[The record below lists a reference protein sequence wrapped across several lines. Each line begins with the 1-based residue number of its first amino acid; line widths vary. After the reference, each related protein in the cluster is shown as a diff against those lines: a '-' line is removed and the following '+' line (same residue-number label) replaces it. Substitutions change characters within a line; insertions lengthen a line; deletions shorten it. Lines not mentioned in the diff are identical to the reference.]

1 MPVISNNKYAQ
12 VEQSKLTEMLIK
24 DKLSID
30 ELEPKY
36 RRHVDAVYDFYKK
49 MPSRMKEIK
58 TETEYKFLLEIL
70 KKEYQLFINLDKEQ
84 YRNDISQLF
93 LMSVLKDAKRG
104 VKKGEYAPEIYHSYD
119 EKIAISYEYETH
131 KGDELYYFDSE
142 LKVPASLISKFKV
155 TIRVED
161 NVEFVKMLDVSVR
174 DFCAPI
180 VFNRLYYIFNTSF
193 RKVLYNMVT
202 QEGVG
207 YYKVTNSILLIER
220 AATEEINFKFNK
232 GCAVVTN
239 LVVKRVEVD
248 REVRDKMEGEFFE
261 LRKKR
266 INIDEELRYQKD
278 SMELFAKKLELL
290 NKYSAPKE
298 MLTEAEKDKAF
309 DRYARK
315 GLVTKAD
322 KLSGSKLQ
330 EKADESIA
338 DGLDVKPDEITTAR
352 KSGFFIA
359 RLVGGIVYG
368 VLMLI
373 FLSTFMSMGNW
384 TGGLIA
390 MGIATVLFGLLL
402 IITGAAQR
410 KKGTDIVDGE
420 LPPNQ

>member
-1 MPVISNNKYAQ
+1 MPVINDNKYAQ
-12 VEQSKLTEMLIK
+12 VETSKLIEMLIR

-36 RRHVDAVYDFYKK
+36 RRHVDAVFGFYQR

-58 TETEYKFLLEIL
+58 SETEYKFLIEVL
-70 KKEYQLFINLDKEQ
+70 KKDYTKFIYLDKEQ

-93 LMSVLKDAKRG
+93 LISVLRDTKNAR
-104 VKKGEYAPEIYHSYD
+104 KGEYKPEIYHSYD

-239 LVVKRVEVD
+239 LVVKRIEVD
-248 REVRDKMEGEFFE
+248 REVRDKMEAEFFE

-315 GLVTKAD
+315 GTIVKAD
-322 KLSGSKLQ
+322 RLAGSQLE
-330 EKADESIA
+330 EKTDESLNGGIKEEQ
-338 DGLDVKPDEITTAR
+338 DQVTTAR
-352 KSGFFIA
+352 KSGFFVA
-359 RLVGGIVYG
+359 RLVGGILYG

-390 MGIATVLFGLLL
+390 MGVATLLFGLLL
-402 IITGAAQR
+402 IITGAVER
-410 KKGTDIVDGE
+410 KKGTDIVDVASTE
-420 LPPNQ
+420 E

>member
-1 MPVISNNKYAQ
+1 MPVINDNKYAQ
-12 VEQSKLTEMLIK
+12 VETSKLIEMLIR

-36 RRHVDAVYDFYKK
+36 RRHVDAVFGFYQR

-58 TETEYKFLLEIL
+58 SETEYKFLIEVL
-70 KKEYQLFINLDKEQ
+70 KKDYTKFIYLDKEQ

-93 LMSVLKDAKRG
+93 LISVLRDTKNAR
-104 VKKGEYAPEIYHSYD
+104 KGEYKPEIYHSYD

-239 LVVKRVEVD
+239 LVVKRIEVD

-315 GLVTKAD
+315 GTIVKAD
-322 KLSGSKLQ
+322 RLAGSQLE
-330 EKADESIA
+330 EKTDESLNGGIKEEQ
-338 DGLDVKPDEITTAR
+338 DQVTTAR
-352 KSGFFIA
+352 KSGFFVA
-359 RLVGGIVYG
+359 RLVGGILYG

-390 MGIATVLFGLLL
+390 MGVATLLFGLLL
-402 IITGAAQR
+402 IITGAVER
-410 KKGTDIVDGE
+410 KKGTDIVDVASTE
-420 LPPNQ
+420 E